1 MLQLDKEDIER
12 YRERSKVIRGT
23 IRQDKQ
29 LEKNKK
35 KKATTKTGKGCET
48 SVDKKDW
55 RNRVDDRINAFQ
67 NIKIELETRL
77 GKLEVTQ
84 DYQAKLREQEH

>member
-29 LEKNKK
+29 PEKKRKKRQLLKLEK
-35 KKATTKTGKGCET
+35 G
-48 SVDKKDW
+48 V
-55 RNRVDDRINAFQ
+55 RPQ
-67 NIKIELETRL
+67 
-77 GKLEVTQ
+77 
-84 DYQAKLREQEH
+84 